1 MEELNKL
8 EINLNEFKSKYWYE
22 QNLTIPYVFKKQN
35 ENLNEVDFFSKFA
48 YSIYTTIDL
57 IIGQKMSYFVKTQID
72 SKAIKNIIGETR
84 FDNFKKAIYLEIKY
98 RLSSKSFPEY
108 SNSVFLV
115 SNNISLNDETRDFGS
130 LSKLINYESIQLL
143 TFPSWVDLESD
154 IDFIQ
159 ADFEALLKSLKEF
172 VNNKDIELENK
183 IKSLEE
189 YDKSQTQNNINQ
201 EKRIKNLEY
210 KTNVIKNE
218 SEINLKDNE
227 HIFYLW
233 GNGFGIQNT
242 KDKFIVFNYPKLKKL
257 DYIINDYD
265 IEKQSQET
273 LKQAFE
279 SFKIAQENQ
288 NITNGQINFTQD
300 NQIKALEYKVT
311 ALEKTTP
318 KNERLTELDKQIN
331 ALNLEMKKVNSKSW
345 VQVAKAES
353 TTFEYGQESM
363 FLIDK
368 AAGTGFV
375 WEFKK
380 FKIVSTIDYAGK
392 ENKFITYLDF
402 GDELTFCQPVVYD
415 DIGSSSSLAI
425 WNIKMSNESCVFK
438 IIQIGKIYNNET
450 PGDLR
455 SWKLEVYSWEG

>member
-8 EINLNEFKSKYWYE
+8 ELNLNEFKSKYWYE

-35 ENLNEVDFFSKFA
+35 ENLNEVDFFNKFA

-57 IIGQKMSYFVKTQID
+57 IIGQKMSYFVKTQSD

-84 FDNFKKAIYLEIKY
+84 FENFKKAIYLEIKY

-115 SNNISLNDETRDFGS
+115 SNNISLNGETRDFGS

-201 EKRIKNLEY
+201 EARIKNLEY
-210 KTNVIKNE
+210 KTNVIKSK
-218 SEINLKDNE
+218 SEIRLEDNE
-227 HIFYLW
+227 GKFHLW
-233 GNGFGIQNT
+233 GNGFGYKNNNDVLYAFQNESF
-242 KDKFIVFNYPKLKKL
+242 KKLKDIL
-257 DYIINDYD
+257 DNYEN
-265 IEKQSQET
+265 

-288 NITNGQINFTQD
+288 NTKNVQINSTQD
-300 NQIKALEYKVT
+300 NQIKALEDKVAT
-311 ALEKTTP
+311 LENTTSNVWKIAEID
-318 KNERLTELDKQIN
+318 KNLISLYNQIN
-331 ALNLEMKKVNSKSW
+331 REKDKKWIRVGL
-345 VQVAKAES
+345 VGERE
-353 TTFEYGQESM
+353 FEYGKEHTIS
-363 FLIDK
+363 LDK
-368 AAGTGFV
+368 KRTNLNY
-375 WEFKK
+375 EFDLKK
-380 FKIVSTIDYAGK
+380 FKIVTYINYAGK
-392 ENKFITYLDF
+392 ENNFITYLNS

-415 DIGSSSSLAI
+415 DIGSSSALAI
-425 WNIKMSNESCVFK
+425 WNIKILNESCEFK
-438 IIQIGKIYNNET
+438 IIQVGKIFNNET
-450 PGDLR
+450 PSDLR
-455 SWKLEVYSWEG
+455 FWKIDLFSWERTY